1 MERKGESERGCTG
14 TAPVAEMSG
23 SGYTQGG
30 KWRPKTLYV
39 CGGEDMEE
47 DILRDER
54 RKEERR
60 GRREDGGEKDRKAV
74 RKEGEEGREGGE
86 EGGRRE

>member
-1 MERKGESERGCTG
+1 MERKGERERERGCTG

-23 SGYTQGG
+23 SGYKQGG
-30 KWRPKTLYV
+30 KWRPKTLYMYV
-39 CGGEDMEE
+39 EE

-54 RKEERR
+54 GRKRGEEEERM
-60 GRREDGGEKDRKAV
+60 DGGEKDRKAV
-74 RKEGEEGREGGE
+74 RKEGEGREGGE

>member
-54 RKEERR
+54 GRKRGEE
-60 GRREDGGEKDRKAV
+60 GREDGGEKDRKAV

>member
-54 RKEERR
+54 GRKRGEEEERMEERR
-60 GRREDGGEKDRKAV
+60 IGKP
-74 RKEGEEGREGGE
+74 
-86 EGGRRE
+86 